1 MFRAT
6 PRYPA
11 ALRVG
16 TVLHQPRR
24 RDGDPRGARNP
35 KRRFDDGVFI
45 RSSGDMCSSS
55 PPLIIDEIEIE
66 TVFAAIRCALDA
78 IG

>member
-1 MFRAT
+1 
-6 PRYPA
+6 
-11 ALRVG
+11 
-16 TVLHQPRR
+16 
-24 RDGDPRGARNP
+24 
-35 KRRFDDGVFI
+35 
-45 RSSGDMCSSS
+45 MCSSS